1 MSTSKDLHYMLL
13 CSELEGND
21 SFNMECW
28 KDHKY
33 YFDTEDEM
41 LKYINGQL
49 FIHVISVFKF
59 EKLDSDI
66 FHKNDFF

>member
-1 MSTSKDLHYMLL
+1 MNTSKDLHYMLL

-33 YFDTEDEM
+33 YFDTEDEVPTFVNGTPNTVN
-41 LKYINGQL
+41 IN
-49 FIHVISVFKF
+49 VVN
-59 EKLDSDI
+59 DT
-66 FHKNDFF
+66 KN